1 MSFDIGE
8 TIKKLDELENLA
20 LMPNEKGE
28 VNLALAVKI
37 EELKAKFAQMKSEN
51 EKENN
56 FRLEIFVLNK
66 RHKKLIDEIW
76 WTC

>member
-56 FRLEIFVLNK
+56 FRLEIFVLKK
-66 RHKKLIDEIW
+66 RHKKLIDEI
-76 WTC
+76 

>member
-37 EELKAKFAQMKSEN
+37 EELKAKFAQMKYEN

-66 RHKKLIDEIW
+66 RHKKLIDEI
-76 WTC
+76 

>member
-51 EKENN
+51 EKGNN

-66 RHKKLIDEIW
+66 RHKKLIDEI
-76 WTC
+76 

>member
-66 RHKKLIDEIW
+66 RHKKLIDEI
-76 WTC
+76 

>member
-8 TIKKLDELENLA
+8 TIKKLDELENFA

-66 RHKKLIDEIW
+66 RHKKLIDEI
-76 WTC
+76 

>member
-56 FRLEIFVLNK
+56 FRLEIFVLNN
-66 RHKKLIDEIW
+66 RHKKLIDEI
-76 WTC
+76 

>member
-37 EELKAKFAQMKSEN
+37 EELKEKFAQMKSEN

-66 RHKKLIDEIW
+66 RHKKLIDEI
-76 WTC
+76 

>member
-1 MSFDIGE
+1 MSFDIGK

-20 LMPNEKGE
+20 LVPNEKGE

-66 RHKKLIDEIW
+66 RHKKLIDEI
-76 WTC
+76 

>member
-37 EELKAKFAQMKSEN
+37 EELKAKFAEEKSEN

-56 FRLEIFVLNK
+56 FRL
-66 RHKKLIDEIW
+66 
-76 WTC
+76 